1 MLDIGHTSSLDNRR
15 VAPEF
20 FAGIPLKTWIVLSIV
35 IAQLLGFISVVVALV
50 RQETTLGVAVAT
62 IVLFASIV
70 LLIIGNYRWRS
81 LHADINRVRLV
92 ARQSADRFPIISH
105 EIRTPLSLIKGASD
119 LLLEESPGKLNAR
132 QKAFMRSISA
142 NSTNLV
148 DLAEDLLTQAR
159 IDSGF
164 FNMKMDRVDLRSL
177 CQSIVKEMH
186 NALHV
191 EIALDS
197 SGAPPKLWVDSKL
210 IKQALINL
218 INNAVKA
225 SPETSII
232 NVKLSST
239 DYGVNIVV
247 SDNGSGMNDE
257 ARAKLFQRFASG
269 HPLRDGTGLGLV
281 ITKEIT
287 EMHGGTLY
295 VDTVL
300 GKGTTIIMSL
310 PKIVKANVDEQP

>member
-1 MLDIGHTSSLDNRR
+1 M
-15 VAPEF
+15 
-20 FAGIPLKTWIVLSIV
+20 KTWIVVSIAF
-35 IAQLLGFISVVVALV
+35 AQLLGFVSVVVALA
-50 RQETTLGVAVAT
+50 RQETAPGIVIGA
-62 IVLFASIV
+62 IVLLVTIA
-70 LLIIGNYRWRS
+70 LLIIGNYQWRS
-81 LHADINRVRLV
+81 LRADINRVRLV

-132 QKAFMRSISA
+132 QKGFMRSISA
-142 NSTNLV
+142 NSMNLV

-159 IDSGF
+159 IDSGLF
-164 FNMKMDRVDLRSL
+164 TMKMDRVDLRSI
-177 CQSIVKEMH
+177 CQGIVKELH
-186 NALHV
+186 SALHI

-225 SPETSII
+225 SPEASII

-239 DYGVNIVV
+239 DFGVNIVV

-257 ARAKLFQRFASG
+257 ARARLFQRFASG

-281 ITKEIT
+281 ITKEIA
-287 EMHGGTLY
+287 EMHGGTLF
-295 VDTVL
+295 VDTVM

-310 PKIVKANVDEQP
+310 PNIVKANVDEQS

>member
-1 MLDIGHTSSLDNRR
+1 MWVDGSALTLNILLTKLT
-15 VAPEF
+15 PI
-20 FAGIPLKTWIVLSIV
+20 AGMPLKKWVLLLIATAQVVAFVAMVSALLERNTVAGIV
-35 IAQLLGFISVVVALV
+35 IATSVLVVATPL
-50 RQETTLGVAVAT
+50 
-62 IVLFASIV
+62 LFY
-70 LLIIGNYRWRS
+70 GDYRWRA
-81 LHADINRVRLV
+81 LQADINRVRLV
-92 ARQSADRFPIISH
+92 SRQSADRFPVISH

-119 LLLEESPGKLNAR
+119 LLLEETPGKLNAK
-132 QKAFMRSISA
+132 QKGFMRSISA

-164 FNMKMDRVDLRSL
+164 FNMKMDRVDLRML
-177 CQSIVKEMH
+177 CQSIIKEIH
-186 NALHV
+186 TVLGV
-191 EIALDS
+191 EIVLDS

-232 NVKLSST
+232 NVKLSRT
-239 DYGVNIVV
+239 EYGVNIVV

-257 ARAKLFQRFASG
+257 SRTKLFQRFASG

-281 ITKEIT
+281 ITKEIA
-287 EMHGGTLY
+287 EMHGGNLY

-300 GKGTTIIMSL
+300 GKGTTVIMSL
-310 PKIVKANVDEQP
+310 PEIGKEKVDVHT

>member
-1 MLDIGHTSSLDNRR
+1 MKIRLLLFILATQILGFTAIIFVVLHFNTVL
-15 VAPEF
+15 A
-20 FAGIPLKTWIVLSIV
+20 IVLVIV
-35 IAQLLGFISVVVALV
+35 GLLVTMTLSVYL
-50 RQETTLGVAVAT
+50 
-62 IVLFASIV
+62 
-70 LLIIGNYRWRS
+70 NYRWQA
-81 LHADINRVRLV
+81 LLADINRVRLV

-119 LLLEESPGKLNAR
+119 LLLEESPGKLNAK
-132 QKAFMRSISA
+132 QKGFMKSISN

-148 DLAEDLLTQAR
+148 GLAEDLLTQAR

-164 FNMKMDRVDLRSL
+164 FNMKMDRVDIRSL
-177 CQSIVKEMH
+177 CQSVIKEMSS
-186 NALHV
+186 LMHV
-191 EIALDS
+191 DIILDS
-197 SGAPPKLWVDSKL
+197 SGAPPKLWVDYKM

-232 NVKLSST
+232 NVKLSSS
-239 DYGVNIVV
+239 DYGVNIMV

-287 EMHGGTLY
+287 AMHGGTLY

-310 PKIVKANVDEQP
+310 PDMRNDQANEKS